1 MRLEEALELL
11 QSFVYTETRQHLNTL
26 QIAVLRGSW
35 EHQSY
40 EQIAETYCF
49 SSAHAKT
56 VGAKLWHFLSQVLG
70 TKVNKKNF
78 SVVLERKAKEWM
90 VEKAI
95 DIATQSVR
103 SETLSC
109 QNHLSVTSATNN
121 YATSCISPELP
132 GGQVPLESSFYIER
146 PPIEERCYDAIGQ
159 PGGLIRI
166 HAPTQMGK
174 TSLMARILQQ
184 SRWQEYHTVTLSF
197 QLASSHVLSNLDKFL
212 QWFCAS
218 IGKSL
223 GLPNQVADYWDTMLG
238 GKSSSTDYFENY
250 LLAEID
256 NPIVIGLDNVE
267 VIFQYPEIA
276 SNFFCLL
283 RTWNEKAK
291 YGNSLSRV
299 WEKLRLVVVYS
310 TEMYMPSIV
319 KHSPFSVGLSIELPE
334 FTWEQVQDLAWRHGL
349 NWDID
354 QVKQLMSL
362 VGAHPYLIRKALY
375 HIWQQDFTL
384 EELLVKYTKKVRI
397 YSEYLSQQLSN
408 LRQYPELYSAFTQVT
423 TSPTPVELEWEQALQ
438 LQTMGLVHL
447 RGDRVLPSCNLYR
460 QYFNVSASHLQEFH
474 PKSGRAE
481 I

>member
-11 QSFVYTETRQHLNTL
+11 QSCVYTQTQQHLNTL

-56 VGAKLWHFLSQVLG
+56 VGAKLWNFLSQVLG

-78 SVVLERKAKEWM
+78 SVVLERKAKEWI

-95 DIATQSVR
+95 DIATQSVCP
-103 SETLSC
+103 ETLSR
-109 QNHLSVTSATNN
+109 QTQLSVTSATKNC
-121 YATSCISPELP
+121 ATSWISPELP

-159 PGGLIRI
+159 PGALIRI

-174 TSLMARILQQ
+174 TSLMAKILQQ
-184 SRWQEYHTVTLSF
+184 ARWQEYHTVTLNF
-197 QLASSHVLSNLDKFL
+197 QLANSHVLNNLDKFL

-223 GLPNQVADYWDTMLG
+223 GLSNQVADYWDDMLG
-238 GKSSSTDYFENY
+238 GNSSSTDYFENY

-256 NPIVIGLDNVE
+256 SPLVIGLDNVE

-291 YGNSLSRV
+291 YGNNLSRV

-310 TEMYMPSIV
+310 TEIYMPLIV
-319 KHSPFSVGLSIELPE
+319 HRSPFKVGLSIGLPE
-334 FTWEQVQDLAWRHGL
+334 FTQEQVQDLVQRYGFDW
-349 NWDID
+349 NVD

-362 VGAHPYLIRKALY
+362 VGGYPYLIRKALY

-384 EELLVKYTKKVRI
+384 EELLVKYTRNVRI

-408 LRQYPELYSAFTQVT
+408 LRQYPELYAAFTQVT
-423 TSPTPVELEWEQALQ
+423 NSLTPVELEWEQALQ

>member
-11 QSFVYTETRQHLNTL
+11 QSFVYTQTQQHLNTL

-56 VGAKLWHFLSQVLG
+56 VGAKLWNFLSQVLG

-78 SVVLERKAKEWM
+78 SVVLERKAKDWM

-95 DIATQSVR
+95 DIAIQSVR
-103 SETLSC
+103 PETLSC
-109 QNHLSVTSATNN
+109 QNHLSVTSATKNCVI
-121 YATSCISPELP
+121 SCIVPELP

-146 PPIEERCYDAIGQ
+146 PPIEKRCYDAIWQ
-159 PGGLIRI
+159 PGALIRI
-166 HAPTQMGK
+166 HAPRQMGK
-174 TSLMARILQQ
+174 TSLMAKILQQ
-184 SRWQEYHTVTLSF
+184 ARWQEYHTVTLSF
-197 QLASSHVLSNLDKFL
+197 QLASSHVLSDLDKFL

-256 NPIVIGLDNVE
+256 SPIVIGLDNVE

-291 YGNSLSRV
+291 YGNSLSQV

-310 TEMYMPSIV
+310 TEVYMPLMI
-319 KHSPFSVGLSIELPE
+319 HYSPFNVGLSFGLPE
-334 FTWEQVQDLAWRHGL
+334 FSRNQVQDLVQRYGF
-349 NWDID
+349 NWDSD
-354 QVKQLMSL
+354 QIKQLMSL
-362 VGAHPYLIRKALY
+362 VGGHPYLLQTALY
-375 HIWQQDFTL
+375 HIWQQDFLL
-384 EELLVKYTKKVRI
+384 EELLARYTINVRI
-397 YSEYLSQQLSN
+397 YSEYLSEQLSN
-408 LRQYPELYSAFTQVT
+408 LRQYPELYAAFTQVT
-423 TSPTPVELEWEQALQ
+423 NSPTPVELEWEQALQ

-447 RGDRVLPSCNLYR
+447 RGDRVLPSCDLYR

-474 PKSGRAE
+474 PKSGRAKG
-481 I
+481 

>member
-267 VIFQYPEIA
+267 ESFNTRKLPQIFFACCEPGMRKLSTEIA
-276 SNFFCLL
+276 
-283 RTWNEKAK
+283 
-291 YGNSLSRV
+291 
-299 WEKLRLVVVYS
+299 
-310 TEMYMPSIV
+310 
-319 KHSPFSVGLSIELPE
+319 
-334 FTWEQVQDLAWRHGL
+334 
-349 NWDID
+349 
-354 QVKQLMSL
+354 
-362 VGAHPYLIRKALY
+362 
-375 HIWQQDFTL
+375 
-384 EELLVKYTKKVRI
+384 
-397 YSEYLSQQLSN
+397 
-408 LRQYPELYSAFTQVT
+408 
-423 TSPTPVELEWEQALQ
+423 
-438 LQTMGLVHL
+438 
-447 RGDRVLPSCNLYR
+447 
-460 QYFNVSASHLQEFH
+460 
-474 PKSGRAE
+474 
-481 I
+481 

>member
-11 QSFVYTETRQHLNTL
+11 QSFVYTQTQQHLNTL

-35 EHQSY
+35 QHQSY

-56 VGAKLWHFLSQVLG
+56 VGAKLWNVLSQVFG

-95 DIATQSVR
+95 DIATQSAFPG
-103 SETLSC
+103 TLSC
-109 QNHLSVTSATNN
+109 QNHLSVTSATKNCP
-121 YATSCISPELP
+121 TFCVIPELP

-159 PGGLIRI
+159 PGALIHI

-174 TSLMARILQQ
+174 TSLMAKILQQ
-184 SRWQEYHTVTLSF
+184 GRWQEYHTVTLSF

-310 TEMYMPSIV
+310 TEIYTPLMIH
-319 KHSPFSVGLSIELPE
+319 HSAFNLGLSIELPE
-334 FTWEQVQDLAWRHGL
+334 FTREQVQDLAWRHEL

-354 QVKQLMSL
+354 QVKQLMSI
-362 VGAHPYLIRKALY
+362 VGGHPYLIRKGLY
-375 HIWQQDFTL
+375 HILKQDFTL
-384 EELLVKYTKKVRI
+384 EELLVKSTGKVRI
-397 YSEYLSQQLSN
+397 YSEYLCHKLSN
-408 LRQYPELYSAFTQVT
+408 LRHYPELYSAFTQVT
-423 TSPTPVELEWEQALQ
+423 NSPTPVELEWEQTLQ
-438 LQTMGLVHL
+438 LQTMGLVQL
-447 RGDRVLPSCNLYR
+447 KGDRVLPSCNLYR
-460 QYFNVSASHLQEFH
+460 QYFNVSASHLQEFY
-474 PKSGRAE
+474 PK
-481 I
+481 